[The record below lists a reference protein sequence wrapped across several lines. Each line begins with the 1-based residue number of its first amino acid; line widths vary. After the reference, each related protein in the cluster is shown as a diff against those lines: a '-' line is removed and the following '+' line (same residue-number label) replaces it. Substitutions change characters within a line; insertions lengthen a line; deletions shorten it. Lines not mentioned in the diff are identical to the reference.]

1 MERVDFLR
9 IKIFNEG
16 SGAVKLE
23 TRIPAG
29 FVRGLSAIVPQVA
42 GMLDIEAL
50 AKVVSGDA
58 EWTRSKPVFEADAGA
73 GDKVQVFVD

>member
-9 IKIFNEG
+9 IKISNELT
-16 SGAVKLE
+16 GAVKLE

-42 GMLDIEAL
+42 GMLDIEAI
-50 AKVVSGDA
+50 ARVVSGDA